1 MGVDRRRLLAAL
13 AVALAVV
20 TAAFLAVRDPGSADE
35 DVGAD
40 GTTSTSE
47 RPTTTSGPSTTST
60 SVEASSSTSAPAGP
74 ASSAPAAP
82 RTTAAP
88 KPPATTS
95 TQPPAPPFQA
105 SIEPVT
111 QEELGASWKPGL
123 GCPAPEEL
131 RAVNVSHWGYDGQV
145 RVGRLI
151 VHAGHADGMVATFRD
166 IYAARF
172 PIERMVPIAA
182 YGGDD
187 QASMRDNNTSG
198 FNCRYVAGTTRLSQH
213 GLGAAVDV
221 NPLQNPYVKGSTVDP
236 PEGAPWADRSRND
249 PGMIKA
255 GDAVVQAF
263 ARRGWGWGGY
273 WSSGKDYQH
282 FSASGT

>member
-1 MGVDRRRLLAAL
+1 VDRRRLLAAL
-13 AVALAVV
+13 VLALVV
-20 TAAFLAVRDPGSADE
+20 VSAAFLAVRAPGSADE
-35 DVGAD
+35 DVAAD
-40 GTTSTSE
+40 GTTSSSEASTTSS
-47 RPTTTSGPSTTST
+47 RPSTTTSDELSTTEPPAST
-60 SVEASSSTSAPAGP
+60 AAPSSTAVAT
-74 ASSAPAAP
+74 P
-82 RTTAAP
+82 RATTAP
-88 KPPATTS
+88 KPPGTT
-95 TQPPAPPFQA
+95 TTRPPAPPFQS

-111 QEELGASWKPGL
+111 QEELGASWKPGM

-131 RAVNVSHWGYDGQV
+131 RAINASHWGYDGQV
-145 RVGRLI
+145 HVGRLI
-151 VHAGHADGMVATFRD
+151 IHAGHADGMVAVFRD

-187 QASMRDNNTSG
+187 QASMRANNTSG

-213 GLGAAVDV
+213 GLGAAVDI
-221 NPLQNPYVKGSTVDP
+221 NPLHNPYVKGGTVDP
-236 PEGAPWADRSRND
+236 PEGAPWADRSRDD
-249 PGMIKA
+249 PGMIKP

-263 ARRGWGWGGY
+263 ARKGWGWGGY

>member
-13 AVALAVV
+13 AVVLAVV
-20 TAAFLAVRDPGSADE
+20 TATFLMVRDTGSADE
-35 DVGAD
+35 DVLAD
-40 GTTSTSE
+40 GTTSTTE
-47 RPTTTSGPSTTST
+47 RATTTTRRSTTTTS
-60 SVEASSSTSAPAGP
+60 
-74 ASSAPAAP
+74 AAP
-82 RTTAAP
+82 PPTTAAP
-88 KPPATTS
+88 STTVAPTSTAAAPRPPATT
-95 TQPPAPPFQA
+95 TTRPPAPPFQA

-145 RVGRLI
+145 QVGRLI
-151 VHAGHADGMVATFRD
+151 VHAGHAEAMVAVFGD
-166 IYAARF
+166 VYAARF

-198 FNCRYVAGTTRLSQH
+198 FNCRYVSGTTRLSQH
-213 GLGAAVDV
+213 GLGAAVDI
-221 NPLQNPYVKGSTVDP
+221 NPLHNPYVKGSTVDP
-236 PEGAPWADRSRND
+236 PEGAPWANRSRTD

>member
-1 MGVDRRRLLAAL
+1 VGVDRRRLLAAL
-13 AVALAVV
+13 AVVLAVV

-35 DVGAD
+35 DVVAD

-47 RPTTTSGPSTTST
+47 RPTTTSRPSTTTT
-60 SVEASSSTSAPAGP
+60 SAAPPSATVAPSTSAAP
-74 ASSAPAAP
+74 SSTAAAP
-82 RTTAAP
+82 RLPVTT
-88 KPPATTS
+88 TTR
-95 TQPPAPPFQA
+95 PPAPPFQA

-111 QEELGASWKPGL
+111 QEELGASWGADTRCTP
-123 GCPAPEEL
+123 PADL
-131 RAVNVSHWGYDGQV
+131 RKLTMSHWGYDGQV
-145 RVGRLI
+145 TSGQLI
-151 VHAGHADGMVATFRD
+151 VHVAQADRMVAVFGD

-182 YGGDD
+182 YGADD
-187 QASMRDNNTSG
+187 QASMRANNTSG
-198 FNCRYVAGTTRLSQH
+198 YNCRTVAGSTNLSQH
-213 GLGAAVDV
+213 AFGAAVDI
-221 NPLQNPYVKGSTVDP
+221 NPLHNPYVKGSTVDP
-236 PEGAPWADRSRND
+236 PEGAPWANRSRND

>member
-1 MGVDRRRLLAAL
+1 VGVDRRRLLAAL
-13 AVALAVV
+13 AVVLAVV

-35 DVGAD
+35 DVVAD

-47 RPTTTSGPSTTST
+47 RPTTTSRPSTTST
-60 SVEASSSTSAPAGP
+60 SVEASSST
-74 ASSAPAAP
+74 AAP
-82 RTTAAP
+82 STTATATPRVTAAP
-88 KPPATTS
+88 KPPATT
-95 TQPPAPPFQA
+95 TTRPPAPPFQA

-111 QEELGASWKPGL
+111 QEELGASWGADARCTP
-123 GCPAPEEL
+123 PADL
-131 RAVNVSHWGYDGQV
+131 RKLTMSHWGYDGQV
-145 RVGRLI
+145 TSGQLI
-151 VHAGHADGMVATFRD
+151 VHVAQADRMVAVFGD

-182 YGGDD
+182 YGADD
-187 QASMRDNNTSG
+187 QASMRANNTSG
-198 FNCRYVAGTTRLSQH
+198 YNCRTVAGSTNLSQH
-213 GLGAAVDV
+213 AFGAAVDI
-221 NPLQNPYVKGSTVDP
+221 NPLHNPYVKGSTVDP
-236 PEGAPWADRSRND
+236 PEGAPWANRSRTD

-263 ARRGWGWGGY
+263 ARQGWAWGGY